1 MTSTTAFDE
10 AIDGALPPPRFS
22 YASTELGRLGQG
34 VIRLLEFA
42 TGQPRIRRLYEEHAR
57 LARPHELFWQDAID
71 ALELDVR
78 LDRDPRAA
86 IQASG
91 PLVVIANHPF
101 GVLDGI
107 ILCRLAAQARGDFQ
121 IMTHRVLHQA
131 PEVRSHILPVDFS
144 GTDAATRNNLE
155 LRRKAR
161 ELLDRGGALLVFPGG
176 GVATATS
183 ALGPVVERPW
193 GPLTAKLA
201 LAAGADVLPVYFHG
215 QNSRLFHI
223 ASHLHQALRYGL
235 LFHEVRNKIGRRID
249 VKIGEVIG
257 HERLREFADA
267 RGATAFLSEQTQ
279 VLARSWPFNV

>member
-1 MTSTTAFDE
+1 MTSTISFDE
-10 AIDGALPPPRFS
+10 TIDGALPPPRFS
-22 YASTELGRLGQG
+22 YASDELGRLGQG

-71 ALELDVR
+71 ALQLDVR
-78 LDRDPRAA
+78 PDRDPRGA
-86 IQASG
+86 IPASG
-91 PLVVIANHPF
+91 PLVVVANHPF

-107 ILCRLAAQARGDFQ
+107 ILCRLVAQARRDFQ
-121 IMTHRVLHQA
+121 ILTHRVLHQA
-131 PEVRSHILPVDFS
+131 PEVRSHVLPVDFS
-144 GTDAATRNNLE
+144 GTDAATDNNLQS
-155 LRRKAR
+155 RRKAR

-201 LAAGADVLPVYFHG
+201 LAAGADVLPVFFLG

-235 LFHEVRNKIGRRID
+235 LFHEVRNKIGRRIE
-249 VKIGEVIG
+249 VAIGDAVAPD
-257 HERLREFADA
+257 RLRALGDRNAVTEFL
-267 RGATAFLSEQTQ
+267 RRATHG
-279 VLARSWPFNV
+279 LASDTR